1 MKFFDIIF
9 IGRIFNRFFKDMDE
23 VDVWLLFQVEMF
35 IQNVILVFFCVGMI
49 VGVFLWFFVVVGFF
63 VIFFLVLYIVF
74 RVLIWELKCLDNIM
88 QLFFFFYIMFSIQ
101 GFVIIYVYNK
111 GQEFLYRYQELLD
124 DNQVFFFLFMCVMWW
139 LVVWLDFIS
148 IVFII
153 IMGLMIV
160 FMYGQIFLVYVGFV
174 IFYVV
179 QLMGLFQFMV
189 RLVFEIEV

>member
-124 DNQVFFFLFMCVMWW
+124 DNQVFFFFVYVCDVVVGCVVGFYQYCFYYYYGVDDCFYVWVDFFSLCGFCYFLCC
-139 LVVWLDFIS
+139 LVNGVVL
-148 IVFII
+148 V
-153 IMGLMIV
+153 
-160 FMYGQIFLVYVGFV
+160 YGQIG
-174 IFYVV
+174 I
-179 QLMGLFQFMV
+179 
-189 RLVFEIEV
+189 